1 MRISNV
7 KVSVIM
13 PMYNVEKYI
22 LECLSS
28 ILNSTFQD
36 MEIIIVNDGSTDCSF
51 EIIKDYI
58 DSNKVIVIHEENK
71 GVSAARNMGLR
82 NARGDYIMF
91 VDSDDYIEPNF
102 IESLYNEVI
111 KHNLDIAISGFKYL
125 WTDGS
130 YTLQGRNIELINAGI
145 INGVT
150 YIEKSLGVYDYRVEV
165 WPNLYKKSFLEKNN
179 FNFYE
184 GIIHEDE
191 EFTPRVVLKAERLK
205 LVDGVGYV
213 YRKREG
219 SITTAPA
226 NEQKSLDSMVVVIES
241 LLDYFKKEG
250 NMNEKRALS
259 RVIRRLVFMY
269 ENRVREINSPNK
281 NELIVA
287 LADKKVRKALNYQK
301 GLTFKLNIRY
311 FILEKVPFIYFGLET
326 LKCKLINTK

>member
-7 KVSVIM
+7 KVSIII

-22 LECLSS
+22 LQCVSS

-51 EIIKDYI
+51 QIIKDYI
-58 DSNKVIVIHEENK
+58 DSNKVILIHEEHK
-71 GVSAARNMGLR
+71 GLSAARNIGLR

-111 KHNLDIAISGFKYL
+111 KYNLDIAISGFKYL
-125 WTDGS
+125 CTDGS

-150 YIEKSLGVYDYRVEV
+150 YIEKSLSVHDYRVEV
-165 WPNLYKKSFLEKNN
+165 WSNIYKKSFLEKNN

-191 EFTPRVVLKAERLK
+191 EFTPRVISKAARLK
-205 LVDGVGYV
+205 LVNDVGYV
-213 YRKREG
+213 YRKRAG
-219 SITTAPA
+219 SITTDLA

-250 NMNEKRALS
+250 NINEKRALS
-259 RVIRRLVFMY
+259 RVIRRLVFRY
-269 ENRVREINSPNK
+269 ENRLREINSSNK

-287 LADKKVRKALNYQK
+287 LANKGIRKALNYHN

-311 FILEKVPFIYFGLET
+311 FILEKVPFIYFCFEA
-326 LKCKLINTK
+326 LKCKLSNIK